1 MKNATWKTVF
11 IILLICAT
19 IITLGFISPSLI
31 GTLIFIVIGVIGFGF
46 YWFQPFSEFSNLR
59 KLHPI
64 AKNEIDR
71 AEKILAQKRA
81 DINAREKIAN
91 EELVL
96 LVKRLQEGRDK
107 LMEIEKIRLAT
118 KFNEQKS
125 LSSGFEAMADTTTK
139 NLVKAFLELSDSDA
153 NDYFSQTSPSKDDL
167 QATENQEK

>member
-1 MKNATWKTVF
+1 MKKATWKTVF
-11 IILLICAT
+11 IVLLICAT
-19 IITLGFISPSLI
+19 IITLGFISPSLV
-31 GTLIFIVIGVIGFGF
+31 GTLIFIVIGVVGFGF

-81 DINAREKIAN
+81 DINAREKIVN
-91 EELVL
+91 EELIL
-96 LVKRLQEGRDK
+96 LVKRLQDGRDK

-125 LSSGFEAMADTTTK
+125 LSGGFETMAETTTR
-139 NLVKAFLELSDSDA
+139 NLVKTFLELSDSDA
-153 NDYFSQTSPSKDDL
+153 NDYFSQTSSSKDNL
-167 QATENQEK
+167 QATGNQEN